1 MQLHKVNILIAAAVL
16 LGGMWIIQPAF
27 GVVADRI
34 AAVVNGD
41 VITLYELNSGFEPFQ
56 KKIESSYQG
65 KDKEKIIAD
74 ARAGFLNRMI
84 NNLLIEQEAKNT
96 NVTVKDEEVNDA
108 VKDILTRNKMK
119 TEEFEKALKAEGT
132 SVEDYRKE
140 LKNHL
145 IQMKLVR
152 REVRSTLSITE
163 NEIGEYYK
171 KHRDEYEGKEAV
183 RIKQIILLFPKDAD
197 VMTRAAIRLQ
207 MDGVLK
213 RLQAGEPFDTLA
225 EQYSQGPAASSGGD
239 IGFVEK
245 GLMMPEVEREAFRLK
260 TGEMSGIIETPL
272 GFHIIQVIDRRGA
285 GIKPIESVRKE
296 ILSKI
301 EEQKMEKK
309 FEEWMAD
316 LRKRSHIDIKP

>member
-1 MQLHKVNILIAAAVL
+1 MAAVIL

-27 GVVADRI
+27 GLVADRI
-34 AAVVNGD
+34 VAVVNGD
-41 VITLYELNSGFEPFQ
+41 VITLHELNSGFEPFQ

-74 ARAGFLNRMI
+74 ARVSFLNRMI

-108 VKDILTRNKMK
+108 VKDILTRNKM
-119 TEEFEKALKAEGT
+119 TAEDFEKALKAEGS
-132 SVEDYRKE
+132 SVEDYKKE
-140 LKNHL
+140 LKDHI

-152 REVRSTLSITE
+152 REVRSTLSISE
-163 NEIGEYYK
+163 SEIGEYYK

-183 RIKQIILLFPKDAD
+183 RIKQIILLIPKDAD
-197 VMTRAAIRLQ
+197 VVTRAAIRLR
-207 MDGVLK
+207 MDGILK
-213 RLQAGEPFDTLA
+213 RLKAGEPFDALA
-225 EQYSQGPAASSGGD
+225 EQYSQGPTASSSGD

-245 GLMMPEVEREAFRLK
+245 GLMLPEVDREAFRLK
-260 TGEMSGIIETPL
+260 TGEISDIIETPM

-285 GIKPIESVRKE
+285 GIKPIESVREE

-309 FEEWMAD
+309 FEEWLSD